1 MKRVIAW
8 LVLGLV
14 LGLAST
20 SEASEG
26 GEITASNSGVN
37 AELAARFARLALD
50 CVHREYPNKVSH
62 VLNSAAD
69 AQPPSSLYPVFYGC
83 FDWHSSVHG
92 HWLLVRLL
100 RTVPPD
106 QMPAGMRD
114 EIIAALYQ
122 SFSPQ
127 GIAAEVAYFE
137 AENRKSFE
145 RPYGIAWFLQLTAEL
160 RAWQDPIAETWLSTL
175 LPLETVIVA
184 NIKSWLPNLAYAIR
198 LGTHNQSMFAF
209 GLILDW
215 ARISGDGEMAELVTQ
230 RSLAFHLGD
239 RNCPINYEPSGEDF
253 LSPCLMEAD
262 LMRRVLSQSEFA
274 EWLGGFLPDIPRD
287 GGADWLAIGIV
298 MDPTDGK
305 LVHLDGVNLSRAWNL
320 ENIALA
326 LPADDPRRPSLLAAA
341 RIHSTAGI
349 ANVSGEHYEGSH
361 WLASFATYLETHR
374 GQPD

>member
-1 MKRVIAW
+1 MKHVIAA
-8 LVLGLV
+8 LVLGLFI
-14 LGLAST
+14 GLAST
-20 SEASEG
+20 GEAADSAEDAVSG
-26 GEITASNSGVN
+26 AGVN

-50 CVHREYPNKVSH
+50 CVHREYPNKISH
-62 VLNSAAD
+62 VLNSAED
-69 AQPPSSLYPVFYGC
+69 AQTPSSLYPVFYGC

-160 RAWQDPIAETWLSTL
+160 RAWQDPMAETWLATL
-175 LPLETVIVA
+175 LPLEAVIVA
-184 NIKSWLPNLAYAIR
+184 NIKAWLPNLAYAIR

-209 GLILDW
+209 GLMLDW
-215 ARISGDGEMAELVTQ
+215 ARISGDAEMAELVTQ
-230 RSLAFHLGD
+230 RSLAFHLED
-239 RNCPINYEPSGEDF
+239 RNCPISYEPSGEDF

-262 LMRRVLSQSEFA
+262 LMRRVLSQSDFSA
-274 EWLGGFLPDIPRD
+274 WLGGFSAGYP
-287 GGADWLAIGIV
+287 
-298 MDPTDGK
+298 
-305 LVHLDGVNLSRAWNL
+305 
-320 ENIALA
+320 
-326 LPADDPRRPSLLAAA
+326 PRRK
-341 RIHSTAGI
+341 R
-349 ANVSGEHYEGSH
+349 
-361 WLASFATYLETHR
+361 
-374 GQPD
+374 